1 MEAVSEADNVTL
13 AFMNRFGRFI
23 LQNAH
28 KKCKMG
34 LPFSYFRIQGHR
46 RDLGDRGRFRG
57 LRSNFGIYEPICL
70 FYTSKYSQKYI
81 KGGYLSYLL
90 GFEVT
95 EWI

>member
-1 MEAVSEADNVTL
+1 MEAVLEAENVFL
-13 AFMNRFGRFI
+13 AFMDRFGRFI

-57 LRSNFGIYEPICL
+57 
-70 FYTSKYSQKYI
+70 
-81 KGGYLSYLL
+81 
-90 GFEVT
+90 
-95 EWI
+95 